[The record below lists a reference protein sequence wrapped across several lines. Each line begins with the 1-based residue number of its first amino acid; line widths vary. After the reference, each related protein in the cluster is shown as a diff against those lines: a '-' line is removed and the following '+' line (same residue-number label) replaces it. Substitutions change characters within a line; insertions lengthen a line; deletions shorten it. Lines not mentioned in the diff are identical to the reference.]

1 VSTAL
6 DQPGPGPV
14 GPSDSTGFHSGLKGW
29 RVEQNILL
37 YHLYLKLKVPQ
48 KISKIGDPSYL
59 QVQDLCS
66 ILRSRENILDVTL
79 LQSLDVSTACFF
91 GGRRV
96 STSDTRITSQNFS
109 RDTTYQL
116 YSTLMLGKKNAC
128 FFAYTSSFVELYICN
143 FHWGPTECRPKPW
156 GFPRSSSHVRP
167 CQGDGFCW
175 VEICK
180 MWNRE
185 VIDVSSTW
193 AWTWLNHIESIGV
206 KQLRWRLRLRLRL
219 RKKCQDFTRN
229 GGCVLRCFYR
239 CNALTEPT
247 PAPTAPTAPGRHC
260 HFPGSSSAP
269 EATDM
274 ATRLPVTIL
283 YHLLLW
289 RAKKDNMYNT
299 SVAMQENPK
308 LRRLL

>member
-1 VSTAL
+1 MSTAL

-14 GPSDSTGFHSGLKGW
+14 GPS
-29 RVEQNILL
+29 RVEGLNKTAVPSVPETSSASKN
-37 YHLYLKLKVPQ
+37 LKNRRPKLSARSRSVF
-48 KISKIGDPSYL
+48 Y
-59 QVQDLCS
+59 
-66 ILRSRENILDVTL
+66 LRSRENILDVTL
-79 LQSLDVSTACFF
+79 LQSLDVSTAGFF
-91 GGRRV
+91 GGTRV

-109 RDTTYQL
+109 TDTTYQL
-116 YSTLMLGKKNAC
+116 YSTLVLGKKNAC

-143 FHWGPTECRPKPW
+143 FHWGPTECLPKPW

-167 CQGDGFCW
+167 RQGDGFCW

-180 MWNRE
+180 MWNRK

-219 RKKCQDFTRN
+219 RTKCQDFTRN

-269 EATDM
+269 EATM

-283 YHLLLW
+283 YHLLPW
-289 RAKKDNMYNT
+289 RDKKDNMYNT